1 MKRKRT
7 HFVNYVYFLCKYVYD
22 KLPKAFSSVQ
32 VDIVK
37 RIESTCCDRMV
48 CKINEYKFV
57 STPPHTSKY
66 SKKRNRNDRMV

>member
-37 RIESTCCDRMV
+37 RTER
-48 CKINEYKFV
+48 INEYKFV